1 MDMIEKVARA
11 IDPMAWAVPWE
22 DYPAE
27 RARREA
33 RQAGSLMT
41 ARRAIE
47 AMREPTGDMLEAFI
61 QTAASQGVAFEED
74 SPAQYPAPI
83 YMAMIDAALK

>member
-11 IDPMAWAVPWE
+11 IDPMAWAAPWE

-47 AMREPTGDMLEAFI
+47 AMRSPDHDM
-61 QTAASQGVAFEED
+61 TAAIVPVGED
-74 SPAQYPAPI
+74 RTDAVTVWQ
-83 YMAMIDAALK
+83 AMIDAALK